1 MADPKSWNP
10 WHGCRRYSE
19 GFGGDRPCHYEWIR
33 RVSDDC
39 TKYRVNFTVN
49 AIGSH
54 FVKDGRM
61 HLIDSQQERGRQTY
75 RSGLSR
81 FFSKPTPMNV
91 TRN

>member
-1 MADPKSWNP
+1 VDAAMADPKSWNP

-39 TKYRVNFTVN
+39 TEYRVNFTVN

-61 HLIDSQQERGRQTY
+61 HLRN
-75 RSGLSR
+75 SR
-81 FFSKPTPMNV
+81 ATMKNV
-91 TRN
+91 YHNDCVLRVTN